1 MNFRASIGTFMHD
14 ARVPNPSPFSPYFDQ
29 NMDYPHPSI
38 KHNLHRKYPSRY
50 DEIIK
55 NNSKQLPNLFDVPNK
70 ELSKG
75 VDDSN
80 KHYKNVGS
88 ASTSNHTAPTST
100 NR

>member
-55 NNSKQLPNLFDVPNK
+55 NNFQTYLMFQSGLMFQISTTKTWEVLLQAIILPQQ
-70 ELSKG
+70 G
-75 VDDSN
+75 VI
-80 KHYKNVGS
+80 GE
-88 ASTSNHTAPTST
+88 
-100 NR
+100 